1 MKKILFSLTI
11 LLMFSGLTCFAYA
24 SDWTITSPK
33 ETGVTAFWSPKD
45 GTFYGGIN
53 FTALRATYAKIDWA
67 SLDLDGTLAQEIN
80 KDADTLAGIGIKA
93 NTNVKKTIE
102 PGFSVMPSAG
112 LTVMTNFS
120 KNEFPK
126 NTFTK
131 LEVLIYGTFLLYKF

>member
-1 MKKILFSLTI
+1 MLTA
-11 LLMFSGLTCFAYA
+11 CFAQA

-33 ETGVTAFWSPKD
+33 ELGATAFWSPKD
-45 GTFYGGIN
+45 GTFYGGVN
-53 FTALRATYAKIDWA
+53 FTALRLKHVAVDWA

-80 KDADTLAGIGIKA
+80 KDGDALAGLGVKA
-93 NTNVKKTIE
+93 NTNTAKTIE

-112 LTVMTNFS
+112 LTVMTNFN

-131 LEVLIYGTFLLYKF
+131 LEVLVYGTFLMFRF